1 MQHNLNHRIAAVVAS
16 TLIVTVAACA
26 TSDEPDRNA
35 AGPAA
40 ANLTAQRPDVNV
52 NDNLTWGDDDSHF
65 IVTTANAADAPAD
78 AIVPEAGVSD
88 DGSADGPARAM
99 HSSSDDI
106 DGTIITRA
114 DGTVE
119 VVTIQRESLT
129 FAVSTSIDEI
139 AAMAAAGPGAFV
151 VIDTNGVAGP
161 AGVRYVSVG
170 NTLTE
175 ITSSSDTG
183 WIPVESSSPDD
194 TVAAPGVLG
203 GTDAVIAEQIEAID
217 GVLSATLIG
226 PGIIEVVGDAG
237 NVGLPDEIASIGGV
251 VSVADDV
258 LLGFTSDPLQGEQ
271 WAIENTGST
280 SQAGGWPG
288 VVAADT
294 AAPPAWTVANGNGV
308 TVAVLDSGVQLD
320 HPDLASQI
328 WTNPGET
335 SCTNGVDDDR
345 NGFVDDCNGWDF
357 GSGDKNPNPDAGAP
371 HAEHGTHVAG
381 IIAAAANGVGT
392 VGVAPGA
399 KIMALKVANSSG
411 GISGSAVA
419 AAINYAR
426 ANGAKVINMSIGTAP
441 GTSRTSISSIE
452 TATNAATAAGVV
464 VVVGAGNNTLDITTT
479 TVWPAGL
486 SVYNTGVITAGASTN
501 SDTLASF
508 SNTGAPISLVAPG
521 WWIMSTV
528 LDSSWGYLSGT
539 SMASPYV
546 AGSAA
551 VVVSS
556 GRVTAPAE
564 VRSRLVATADTTAAG
579 KRLNVAAAVGVAR
592 TAVAPADLGVSYSGV
607 NALRAD
613 TAGTVGLTLTAGATS
628 GVTQVRLSVAT
639 NEAGTVAA
647 VEGLIGTF
655 ADSAGTLATAASSD
669 QGAFTTVALRDTTG
683 LHGVGALLNASLSL
697 PAGDYAFVTEMLDGG
712 GVNVGGA
719 QVAYVTIS
727 NSPGSSSGDGPA
739 TTVAAS
745 PIPTTPASGDGSTA
759 TTTPASGGTATT
771 TAPVSGGGGTPT
783 TTAPASGGGGATTTA
798 PAGTP
803 TTTTAGAP
811 VTTTPTPPTTV
822 RATPGTGTTPS
833 ATTTTTPAATT
844 TAPAT
849 QTTTPTP
856 TPVTQGAYAFR
867 TISPR
872 ISSMCGGTRATI
884 TGTFPTSVGVYVW
897 FGPSGPIA
905 AATGSASSM
914 SLDVPAVVSA
924 RIVDVTV
931 KFSTTSTYAMTLV
944 KAFTYTNVP
953 GGCTST
959 VPATTTTSPSSGGA
973 TTTTVASGGATT
985 TTVASSRATTTTAPP
1000 GGSGAT
1006 APATTA
1012 PATTAP
1018 ATTAPGATTTT
1029 APSSGG
1035 SGPAGPGTVGSRGSL
1050 TLRMVSAG
1058 GVLAG
1063 LSASAWPSAGCQQNV
1078 CSANNL

>member
-1 MQHNLNHRIAAVVAS
+1 M
-16 TLIVTVAACA
+16 
-26 TSDEPDRNA
+26 
-35 AGPAA
+35 
-40 ANLTAQRPDVNV
+40 
-52 NDNLTWGDDDSHF
+52 
-65 IVTTANAADAPAD
+65 
-78 AIVPEAGVSD
+78 
-88 DGSADGPARAM
+88 
-99 HSSSDDI
+99 
-106 DGTIITRA
+106 
-114 DGTVE
+114 
-119 VVTIQRESLT
+119 
-129 FAVSTSIDEI
+129 
-139 AAMAAAGPGAFV
+139 
-151 VIDTNGVAGP
+151 
-161 AGVRYVSVG
+161 
-170 NTLTE
+170 
-175 ITSSSDTG
+175 
-183 WIPVESSSPDD
+183 
-194 TVAAPGVLG
+194 
-203 GTDAVIAEQIEAID
+203 
-217 GVLSATLIG
+217 
-226 PGIIEVVGDAG
+226 
-237 NVGLPDEIASIGGV
+237 
-251 VSVADDV
+251 
-258 LLGFTSDPLQGEQ
+258 
-271 WAIENTGST
+271 
-280 SQAGGWPG
+280 
-288 VVAADT
+288 
-294 AAPPAWTVANGNGV
+294 
-308 TVAVLDSGVQLD
+308 
-320 HPDLASQI
+320 
-328 WTNPGET
+328 
-335 SCTNGVDDDR
+335 
-345 NGFVDDCNGWDF
+345 
-357 GSGDKNPNPDAGAP
+357 
-371 HAEHGTHVAG
+371 AG

-486 SVYNTGVITAGASTN
+486 SVYNTGVITAGTSTN

-745 PIPTTPASGDGSTA
+745 PLPTTAPTGDATTTTAPAGGATATTTPASGGGSTA
-759 TTTPASGGTATT
+759 TTTPASGGTTTT

-803 TTTTAGAP
+803 TTTTAAP

-856 TPVTQGAYAFR
+856 TPVTQGTYAFT

-872 ISSMCGGTRATI
+872 ISSMCGGTRVTI

-931 KFSTTSTYAMTLV
+931 KFSTTSTYAMTLLN
-944 KAFTYTNVP
+944 AFTYTDVP

-973 TTTTVASGGATT
+973 TTTTVASG
-985 TTVASSRATTTTAPP
+985 RATTTTAPS
-1000 GGSGAT
+1000 GGSRAT

-1018 ATTAPGATTTT
+1018 AITAPPTTAPGATTTT
-1029 APSSGG
+1029 APASGG

-1050 TLRMVSAG
+1050 TLRTVSAG

-1063 LSASAWPSAGCQQNV
+1063 LSASAWPLAGCQQNV